1 MKFKFI
7 IVIALSLFISN
18 YSSIFGEDPIYQI
31 NDLQYSYSNGYGM
44 NQDVIYNINCENKCI
59 LKIKEYQKLDDDIIT
74 IKLSNKDMD
83 KFVSILNKNHIS
95 SWKGFSKSDKNVLDG
110 DSFSFHLRYND
121 DEKLSASGYM
131 MYPNHYN
138 SFQKEFENYVDSL
151 KK

>member
-7 IVIALSLFISN
+7 IVVALSLFISN

-31 NDLQYSYSNGYGM
+31 NDLHYSYSNGYGM
-44 NQDVIYNINCENKCI
+44 NQDVIYNIDCENKCT
-59 LKIKEYQKLDDDIIT
+59 LKIKEYEKPDDDIIT

-83 KFVSILNKNHIS
+83 KFVSILNKNHIA

-131 MYPNHYN
+131 MYPNKYD
-138 SFQKEFENYVDSL
+138 SFKKQFEDYISKL

>member
-1 MKFKFI
+1 
-7 IVIALSLFISN
+7 
-18 YSSIFGEDPIYQI
+18 
-31 NDLQYSYSNGYGM
+31 M
-44 NQDVIYNINCENKCI
+44 NQDVSYKINCDNKCI
-59 LKIKEYQKLDDDIIT
+59 LKIKEYEKSEDDIIT

-83 KFVSILNKNHIS
+83 KFVSILNKNHIA
-95 SWKGFSKSDKNVLDG
+95 SWKGFSKSDKYVLDG

-138 SFQKEFENYVDSL
+138 SFQKEFENYIDSL